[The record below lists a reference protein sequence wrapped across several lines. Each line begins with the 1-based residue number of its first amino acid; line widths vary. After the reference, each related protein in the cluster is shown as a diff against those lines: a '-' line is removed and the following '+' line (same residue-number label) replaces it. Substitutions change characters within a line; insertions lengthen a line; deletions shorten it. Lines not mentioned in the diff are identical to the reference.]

1 MPDQDP
7 IDVDYQ
13 DVPDEVDTLSRDING
28 FGLTPAVLPNAYVE
42 VSRRVPDH
50 KYKRI
55 LGHIDRMAG
64 QGMEPHQIATRLG
77 IPPQELMEAA
87 ERYEDV
93 QVAFIGGRARMID
106 QMTFCVQQSA
116 LKGNTKDAKFFLQTK
131 GEFTPSSRVESGN
144 LPQNGPAPVDMG
156 SIANRLQDQR
166 GR

>member
-1 MPDQDP
+1 MPNPDP
-7 IDVDYQ
+7 IDVDFQ
-13 DVPDEVDTLSRDING
+13 DVQSEIDTLARDLNG
-28 FGLTPAVLPNAYVE
+28 FALTPAVLPNAYME
-42 VSRRVPDH
+42 AARRTPDH
-50 KYKRI
+50 KYKSM

-77 IPPQELMEAA
+77 VPPQELMAAA
-87 ERYEDV
+87 EKYEDV
-93 QVAFIGGRARMID
+93 QVAFLGGRARMID

-131 GEFTPSSRVESGN
+131 GEFSPSSRVENGN

-156 SIANRLQDQR
+156 SITSRLQDQR